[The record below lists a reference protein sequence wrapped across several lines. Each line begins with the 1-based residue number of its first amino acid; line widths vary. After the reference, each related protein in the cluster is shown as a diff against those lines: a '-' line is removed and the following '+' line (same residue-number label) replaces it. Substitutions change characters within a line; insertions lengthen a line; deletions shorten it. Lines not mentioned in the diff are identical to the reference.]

1 MLCSFVVH
9 TLRASYTSTVFCFVL
24 FPYSQAEN
32 NQAQVMKLEC
42 ELRDREHLLIDM
54 RNKLA
59 TLEAQM
65 EYVSYSNGYTLSQLT
80 KQ

>member
-1 MLCSFVVH
+1 
-9 TLRASYTSTVFCFVL
+9 
-24 FPYSQAEN
+24 
-32 NQAQVMKLEC
+32 MKLEC

-65 EYVSYSNGYTLSQLT
+65 EYVSYIIVKVIHYRILLNNRVYCTRF
-80 KQ
+80 

>member
-1 MLCSFVVH
+1 
-9 TLRASYTSTVFCFVL
+9 
-24 FPYSQAEN
+24 
-32 NQAQVMKLEC
+32 MKLES

-65 EYVSYSNGYTLSQLT
+65 EYVSYSKGYTLSHFSLQWGMHITTNNLHIIIS
-80 KQ
+80 